1 METVWR
7 SPCRCQLWGAVYG
20 RSGRQAGTRLAWPPV
35 PVVERSVQN
44 DGVRIRYFDSGR
56 DSSAALLP
64 VVFVPGITD
73 SGDDYLE
80 MFELFGDR
88 RLFVVELRGR
98 GGSDS
103 PEKGYAA
110 ADQASD
116 LESVIA
122 AERLTRFHVMTF
134 SRGTT
139 AALDLALADR
149 SRPVTLSI
157 GDYRLAE
164 IALPTAFV
172 DQMWR
177 SRWRGRPVAERVARH
192 VLDCIQS
199 ESQDRLLWDDVA
211 SLGVPVLMARGGAGG
226 LVTDQIEEIYR
237 QSIPDVEITVIPGS
251 GHDLFR
257 PDRFAYPTAV
267 LDFIGRRRPGT

>member
-1 METVWR
+1 VEIIVSLSALR
-7 SPCRCQLWGAVYG
+7 AVYG
-20 RSGRQAGTRLAWPPV
+20 RSGRQAVTRLAWLPV
-35 PVVERSVQN
+35 PVVERFVHN
-44 DGVRIRYFDSGR
+44 DGVRIRYFDSGP

-80 MFELFGDR
+80 MFEVFGDR
-88 RLFVVELRGR
+88 RLFVIELRGR

-103 PEKGYAA
+103 PAKGYAA
-110 ADQASD
+110 VDQVSD

-122 AERLTRFHVMTF
+122 AERLARFHIMTF

-139 AALDLALADR
+139 AALDLALSDR

-172 DQMWR
+172 DQMWN
-177 SRWRGRPVAERVARH
+177 SRWRGRPVADRVSRH
-192 VLDCIQS
+192 VLDGIQS
-199 ESQDRLLWDDVA
+199 ESQDRLLWDDVG

-226 LVTDQIEEIYR
+226 LVTDEIAEIYQ
-237 QSIPDVEITVIPGS
+237 QSITDVEITVIPGS
-251 GHDLFR
+251 GHDLFW
-257 PDRFAYPTAV
+257 PDRFAYPRAV
-267 LDFIGRRRPGT
+267 LDFISRRRPGT

>member
-1 METVWR
+1 
-7 SPCRCQLWGAVYG
+7 
-20 RSGRQAGTRLAWPPV
+20 V
-35 PVVERSVQN
+35 PVVERFVQN
-44 DGVRIRYFDSGR
+44 DGVRIRYLDSGP

-64 VVFVPGITD
+64 VLFIPGITD
-73 SGDDYLE
+73 SAEDYLE
-80 MFELFGDR
+80 VFELFGDR
-88 RLFVVELRGR
+88 RLLVIELRGR

-110 ADQASD
+110 VDQASD
-116 LESVIA
+116 LESVVA
-122 AERLTRFHVMTF
+122 AERLARFHIMTF

-139 AALDLALADR
+139 AALDLALADGK
-149 SRPVTLSI
+149 RPATLSI

-172 DQMWR
+172 DQMWN
-177 SRWRGRPVAERVARH
+177 SRWRGRPVADRVARH
-192 VLDCIQS
+192 VLDGIQS

-226 LVTDQIEEIYR
+226 LVTDQITETYR
-237 QSIPDVEITVIPGS
+237 QSIPDVEITTIPGS

-257 PDRFAYPTAV
+257 PDRFAYPRAV
-267 LDFIGRRRPGT
+267 LDFITRRRPGT